1 MKPRPRARKIA
12 LCIFVTMAAAI
23 PLLAQ
28 APASNPA
35 FDVVSVKPNRSGE
48 NPSSISR
55 SDGRITFDNVSLRE
69 LISFA
74 NRISDGRDYELVGP
88 AWLDSEKFN
97 VAATFPPE
105 TSRDLIRQMSQ
116 GFLVERFG
124 LKTHRENKSINAYA
138 LVVDKRGP
146 KLTSSSTADG
156 VFTFR
161 EGHITARGFSMSSFA
176 DRLSGPVFKLDRPV
190 IDMTAIKGIYDFE
203 LEWAPDNTSSGHS
216 GASIFTAIQE
226 QLGLRLETR
235 TTSVSILVVDR
246 VNRIPSSN

>member
-1 MKPRPRARKIA
+1 
-12 LCIFVTMAAAI
+12 VHTGE
-23 PLLAQ
+23 
-28 APASNPA
+28 
-35 FDVVSVKPNRSGE
+35 DVNAGRGL
-48 NPSSISR
+48 PSDVHHLPDTLQWIICRCSHDAVVR
-55 SDGRITFDNVSLRE
+55 
-69 LISFA
+69 
-74 NRISDGRDYELVGP
+74 
-88 AWLDSEKFN
+88 LDSEKFN

-105 TSRDLIRQMSQ
+105 TSGDLIRQMSQ

-124 LKTHRENKSINAYA
+124 LKTHREGKSIKAYA
-138 LVVDKRGP
+138 LVVDKRRP
-146 KLTSSSTADG
+146 KLTSSSNATDG

-203 LEWAPDNTSSGHS
+203 LEWAPDNTSCGHS

-226 QLGLRLETR
+226 QLGLRLEAR